1 MSKVP
6 ATHNALLDALRC
18 LAGGNDSNERISERV
33 RAALLA
39 FGSETPDNVSCTDR
53 IEVGHVDD
61 IRGLKLRNQNI
72 LLSEL
77 ACELEDAPVPQT
89 VKAAFP
95 DITGEDWSA
104 FVRLTTLLYISLEPS

>member
-6 ATHNALLDALRC
+6 ATHNALLNTMRC
-18 LAGGNDSNERISERV
+18 LADGSDGNERISEKL

-39 FGSETPDNVSCTDR
+39 FGSETPDNVSCTNR

-61 IRGLKLRNQNI
+61 VRGLKLRDQNI

-77 ACELEDAPVPQT
+77 AYELEDAPVPET

-104 FVRLTTLLYISLEPS
+104 FLRLTTLLYISLESS